1 MVIAHRLRTTA
12 LQNKGS
18 HSKVLKEEDVGET
31 GTEQEIGLIEVIG
44 FGAELR
50 QVISMSGVVTGIVVL
65 KDMDGM
71 SI

>member
-1 MVIAHRLRTTA
+1 M
-12 LQNKGS
+12 
-18 HSKVLKEEDVGET
+18 GET